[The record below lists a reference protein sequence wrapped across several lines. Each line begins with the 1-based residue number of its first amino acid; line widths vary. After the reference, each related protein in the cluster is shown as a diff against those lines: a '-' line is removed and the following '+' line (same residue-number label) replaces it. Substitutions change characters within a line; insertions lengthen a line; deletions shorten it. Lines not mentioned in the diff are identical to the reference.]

1 MPENGGG
8 LYSLTV
14 ACYFGKPFKGKID
27 HKIYLKR
34 PGEIT
39 EQICPKGTG
48 SNVINQ
54 VDANNKYQCCIICS
68 IKLNPGKIY
77 NSKYHFVFKKI
88 RDINVFCGVADT
100 PNLDLPQKS

>member
-8 LYSLTV
+8 LYSLIV
-14 ACYFGKPFKGKID
+14 ACYYGKPFKGKKD

-34 PGEIT
+34 PGKAT

-54 VDANNKYQCCIICS
+54 VDANNKYQCCIIYS
-68 IKLNPGKIY
+68 IQLNPGKIY
-77 NSKYHFVFKKI
+77 NSKYHFF
-88 RDINVFCGVADT
+88 
-100 PNLDLPQKS
+100 